1 MNSTEILAKKLKEYY
16 TYSSLNQITVELITA
31 YKTKS
36 KNLIQAIAHQVLE
49 SSEESF
55 TRQFSKI
62 IQLYHPDKESYWQQK
77 IDELLESQDL
87 EELRKLN
94 RITVVQELLK
104 NGVPEE
110 NQIDPAIDFESEYVW
125 EEQADAYSFHEEEE
139 FMKEEIMDE
148 EPDYISFYDAIKLR
162 ELGDLNKTF
171 PTYYLEDF
179 DEFELAS
186 SKIDSLDG
194 LQYCKHLE
202 VLDVSDNEIADLSQL
217 WELHQLKELYL
228 AHNQI
233 SDIDVLSNLSEL
245 KSLDISFNQI
255 DDISPLFELEE
266 LEFVNLM
273 GNPIPDLQI
282 EKMKDGSIQI
292 LF

>member
-31 YKTKS
+31 YKAKS
-36 KNLIQAIAHQVLE
+36 KNLIQTIAHQVLE

-62 IQLYHPDKESYWQQK
+62 IQIYHPDKENYWQQK
-77 IDELLESQDL
+77 INELLEYQEL

-94 RITVVQELLK
+94 SIIRVQELLK
-104 NGVPEE
+104 KGVKEE
-110 NQIDPAIDFESEYVW
+110 EHTDLTIDFESEYIW
-125 EEQADAYSFHEEEE
+125 EEQADEYSFHEEEE
-139 FMKEEIMDE
+139 FLEEEIMDK
-148 EPDYISFYDAIKLR
+148 EPDFISFFDAIKLR
-162 ELGDLNKTF
+162 ELGDLNKTY

-194 LQYCKHLE
+194 LQYCKHVE
-202 VLDVSDNEIADLSQL
+202 VLDISDNVIADLSEFT
-217 WELHQLKELYL
+217 ELKQLKELYI
-228 AHNQI
+228 AYNQI
-233 SDIDVLSNLSEL
+233 SYIDVLSNLVEL

-255 DDISPLFELEE
+255 DDITPLFELEE

-273 GNPIPDLQI
+273 GNPISKEQI
-282 EKMKDGSIQI
+282 EQLKGNGVQVLI
-292 LF
+292 

>member
-1 MNSTEILAKKLKEYY
+1 MNAIEILARKLKQL
-16 TYSSLNQITVELITA
+16 YSYQSLNQITVELIAA
-31 YKTKS
+31 YQAKS
-36 KNLIQAIAHQVLE
+36 LQLIQSIAQQVLD

-62 IQLYHPDKESYWQQK
+62 IQLYHPDKETFWQEK
-77 IDELLESQDL
+77 IDELLEYQEL

-94 RITVVQELLK
+94 RIIIIQKLLK
-104 NGVPEE
+104 DGVPEE
-110 NQIDPAIDFESEYVW
+110 NQLDPAIDFESEYVW

-139 FMKEEIMDE
+139 FMEEEIMDE

-194 LQYCKHLE
+194 LQYCKHVE
-202 VLDVSDNEIADLSQL
+202 VLDISDNEITDLSEL
-217 WELHQLKELYL
+217 WELTQIKELYL

-233 SDIDVLSNLSEL
+233 SYIDVLSNLREL
-245 KSLDISFNQI
+245 KSLDLSFNQI
-255 DDISPLFELEE
+255 DDISPLFELED
-266 LEFVNLM
+266 LEYVNLI
-273 GNPIPDLQI
+273 GNPIPKLQI
-282 EKMKDGSIQI
+282 EKLKAKGVHI

>member
-1 MNSTEILAKKLKEYY
+1 MNSTEILAKKLKQL
-16 TYSSLNQITVELITA
+16 YSYQSLNQMTIELIAA
-31 YKTKS
+31 YQAKS
-36 KNLIQAIAHQVLE
+36 QNLIQAIAHKVLD

-62 IQLYHPDKESYWQQK
+62 IQLFHPDKETYWKQR
-77 IDELLESQDL
+77 IDELLEYEDL

-94 RITVVQELLK
+94 SITSVQTLLK
-104 NGVPEE
+104 EGVREQE
-110 NQIDPAIDFESEYVW
+110 TIDSEVDFESEYVW

-139 FMKEEIMDE
+139 FMEEEIMDE
-148 EPDYISFYDAIKLR
+148 EPDYISFYEAIKLR

-194 LQYCKHLE
+194 LQYCKHVE
-202 VLDVSDNEIADLSQL
+202 ILDVSDNEIADLSEL
-217 WELHQLKELYL
+217 WELTQVKELYL

-233 SDIDVLSNLSEL
+233 SDIDVLSNLVEL
-245 KSLDISFNQI
+245 KSLDISFNQV
-255 DDISPLFELEE
+255 DDISPLFMLEE

-273 GNPIPDLQI
+273 ANPIPKIQI
-282 EKMKDGSIQI
+282 EKLKDKGVQI